1 MMELAKSKEP
11 TKQGD
16 VPIVAGYPTDAASN
30 AYMQAGQEPVR
41 SSVLTSNSIYLS
53 SPVYR
58 DAFAHQ
64 ALRRHGHDL
73 PTTYN
78 VPAMRRAINELTDP
92 AEVLQLIAQEKARS
106 PEFAAWLDARTFTNY
121 GKLDLTGY
129 APGTLGAAILDFQ
142 QQGFDVHLGRDV
154 EEITDDL
161 DYILKRR
168 GAGHDIEHMVT
179 GLGPNTAGEA
189 ALALTNVYSTASYF
203 TPAFAHFLSHGLFFV
218 AAGGIM
224 RTALHYHDVLPT
236 YLEGVE
242 QGIRIGR
249 ELRKPLMM
257 VDWEDYLDWQLAD
270 IAADLGIT
278 QRGPEAEWD
287 WTTEA
292 AMG

>member
-1 MMELAKSKEP
+1 MEPAKNDETIEHEEIP
-11 TKQGD
+11 L
-16 VPIVAGYPTDAASN
+16 VAGYSTDAKAS
-30 AYMQAGQEPVR
+30 AYMQGGQEPVR

-53 SPVYR
+53 SPLYR

-92 AEVLQLIAQEKARS
+92 AATVELIKQEKARN
-106 PEFAAWLDARTFTNY
+106 PEFAAWLDAKTFTNY
-121 GKLDLTGY
+121 QTLDLSGY
-129 APGTLGAAILDFQ
+129 TPGTLGAAIREFQ
-142 QQGFDVHLGRDV
+142 GQGFDIHLGSTTV
-154 EEITDDL
+154 PETNDL
-161 DYILKRR
+161 KYILQRR
-168 GAGHDIEHMVT
+168 NAGHDIEHMVT

-189 ALALTNVYSTASYF
+189 ALALCNVTSTARYF
-203 TPAFAHFLSHGLFFV
+203 DPEFAHFLSHGLFFV

-224 RTALHYHDVLPT
+224 RTALHYHHVLPT

-242 QGIRIGR
+242 QGLRMGR

-257 VDWEDYLDWQLAD
+257 VKWEDYLDWPLED
-270 IAADLGIT
+270 IAADIGISE
-278 QRGPEAEWD
+278 RGPGAEWD

>member
-1 MMELAKSKEP
+1 MAMAKSKEA
-11 TKQGD
+11 TDQAD
-16 VPIVAGYPTDAASN
+16 VPIVAGYPTDPASN
-30 AYMQAGQEPVR
+30 AYMQGAQEPVR

-53 SPVYR
+53 SPLYR

-64 ALRRHGHDL
+64 SLRRHGHDL

-92 AEVLQLIAQEKARS
+92 AETIELIAQERARN
-106 PEFAAWLDARTFTNY
+106 PEFAAWLDARRFTNY
-121 GKLDLTGY
+121 GTIDLTGY
-129 APGTLGAAILDFQ
+129 AEGTLGAAILAFQ
-142 QQGFDVHLGRDV
+142 QQGFDVHLGRAV
-154 EEITDDL
+154 EPATSDL

-189 ALALTNVYSTASYF
+189 ALALTNVYSTANYF
-203 TPAFAHFLSHGLFFV
+203 SPAFAHFLSHGLFFI

-224 RTALHYHDVLPT
+224 RTALHYHDFLPT

-257 VDWEDYLDWQLAD
+257 VKWEDYLDW
-270 IAADLGIT
+270 
-278 QRGPEAEWD
+278 
-287 WTTEA
+287 
-292 AMG
+292 

>member
-1 MMELAKSKEP
+1 MELAKSKETTRQEDAP
-11 TKQGD
+11 
-16 VPIVAGYPTDAASN
+16 VVAGYPTDIASN
-30 AYMQAGQEPVR
+30 AYMQAGKEPVR

-92 AEVLQLIAQEKARS
+92 AETVKLIAQEKAQN
-106 PEFAAWLDARTFTNY
+106 PEFAAWLDARKFTNY
-121 GKLDLTGY
+121 QTFDLSGY
-129 APGTLGAAILDFQ
+129 APGTLGAAILAFQ
-142 QQGFDVHLGRDV
+142 RQGFDLHLGRV
-154 EEITDDL
+154 PEAATSDL

-168 GAGHDIEHMVT
+168 GPGHDIEHMVT

-189 ALALTNVYSTASYF
+189 ALALCNVNSTARYF
-203 TPAFAHFLSHGLFFV
+203 SPALAHFLSHGLFFV

-236 YLEGVE
+236 YLDGVE
-242 QGIRIGR
+242 QGIRMGR

-257 VDWEDYLDWQLAD
+257 VDWEDYLDWPLAD

-278 QRGPEAEWD
+278 SRGPEEAWD